1 MNRSDSAHMVELLE
15 HTRWG
20 GLATAG
26 EEGPLA
32 SMVACVP
39 LPDLSGFVLHLSWLA
54 KHTANL
60 VALPRASLV
69 LSEPDPGTGDPQ
81 TLARVTISGGVEAV
95 ARDDPR
101 HAALAEAY
109 LSRLPSAEPLFG
121 FGDFSVFVLRAD
133 EVNYVGG
140 FARAYVLDPEGLARE
155 VSRGRAARAEG
166 PATA

>member
-1 MNRSDSAHMVELLE
+1 MNRTDSARMVGLLE
-15 HTRWG
+15 QTRWG
-20 GLATAG
+20 ALATTG

-54 KHTANL
+54 RQTGNL
-60 VALPRASLV
+60 AALPRASLV

-81 TLARVTISGGVEAV
+81 TLARVTVSGAVESV

-101 HAALAEAY
+101 HAGLAAAY
-109 LSRLPSAEPLFG
+109 LARLPSAEPLFG
-121 FGDFSVFVLRAD
+121 FGDFSVFVLRAE

-140 FARAYVLDPEGLARE
+140 FARAYVLDAEGLSRE
-155 VSRGRAARAEG
+155 VSRGRAVRAEG
-166 PATA
+166 PPTA